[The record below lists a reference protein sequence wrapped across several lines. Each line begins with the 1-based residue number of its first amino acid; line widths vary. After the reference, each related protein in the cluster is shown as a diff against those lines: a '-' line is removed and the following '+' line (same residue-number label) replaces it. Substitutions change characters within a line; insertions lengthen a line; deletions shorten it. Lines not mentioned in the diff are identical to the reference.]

1 MQMQK
6 RMFKVMTRVEKKG
19 GGGYWMRVGTGFEN
33 KDLSFNILLD
43 AMPKSF
49 ELHMRELDEEDLRK
63 RESFASSHPT
73 LTSSNGS
80 GNGNGNGAPSR
91 SHAPDAVPF

>member
-1 MQMQK
+1 MQK

-19 GGGYWMRVGTGFEN
+19 GGGYWMRVGSGFEN
-33 KDLSFNILLD
+33 KDASFNILLE

-63 RESFASSHPT
+63 RESHAR
-73 LTSSNGS
+73 GA
-80 GNGNGNGAPSR
+80 NGNGAHSVTAR
-91 SHAPDAVPF
+91 SQTPDAVPF